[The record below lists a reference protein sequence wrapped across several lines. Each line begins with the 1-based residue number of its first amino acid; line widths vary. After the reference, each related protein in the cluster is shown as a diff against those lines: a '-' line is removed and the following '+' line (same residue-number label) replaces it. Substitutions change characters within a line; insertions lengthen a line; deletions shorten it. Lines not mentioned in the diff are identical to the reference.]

1 MVLKNLYIARHGYR
15 ANWLPEPHPVNPT
28 GIDSDPPLA
37 DHGVDQAKE
46 LAHYILSIEPHPE
59 MIFTSPFYRCLQTS
73 APIAEVLGIDIELEN
88 GIGEWY
94 KPDREVIPKPAGYD
108 ILKPF
113 FPKLQQNWEP
123 TLKPSLS
130 GETQEQIFERSKTFL
145 QNFIPKFE
153 AKYPHIETIIF
164 VTHAAA
170 KIALGMALLGFNSV
184 LDALDDEDTRLRA
197 GACSLDKFERI
208 LNGKTNDNGTDWKIT
223 MNGNC
228 EFLTNGEEMHWDFQ
242 NGFEA
247 GSDAD
252 IKARKAAEALK
263 NKTSEKIDLDTNQEE
278 YEDVYV
284 TLEIPN
290 NNYNTNTIPA
300 TAKLQASGLHTQ
312 APLFKVDNEIYQG
325 DWQKLVG
332 TEVAFTDDM
341 EQKYVIS
348 DRIKLED
355 VTPS

>member
-1 MVLKNLYIARHGYR
+1 MKHGYR
-15 ANWLPEPHPVNPT
+15 ANWLPEPHPVSPT

-37 DHGVDQAKE
+37 PHGEDQAKE
-46 LAHYILSIEPHPE
+46 LAHYMLSIEPHPE
-59 MIFTSPFYRCLQTS
+59 IIFSSPFYRCLQTS
-73 APIAEVLGIDIELEN
+73 KPIADVLDIDIVLET

-94 KPDREVIPKPAGYD
+94 KPDRATIPDPGTFE
-108 ILKPF
+108 LLSPF
-113 FPKLQQNWEP
+113 FPRLKNTWES
-123 TLKPSLS
+123 TVKPSLA
-130 GETQEQIFERSKTFL
+130 GETEEAIFERSKDFL
-145 QNFIPKFE
+145 NKFIPKFE
-153 AKYPHIETIIF
+153 AKHPDIETVLF

-184 LDALDDEDTRLRA
+184 RDALDDEDTRLRA

-208 LNGKTNDNGTDWKIT
+208 EDSEDGKDWQIT

-228 EFLTNGEEMHWDFQ
+228 EFLTEGEEMHWDFQ

-252 IKARKAAEALK
+252 IKARAVAAAASSSSKSKEAVSL
-263 NKTSEKIDLDTNQEE
+263 NAEE
-278 YEDVYV
+278 FEDVYV

-290 NNYNTNTIPA
+290 NNFNTNTIPP
-300 TAKLQASGLHTQ
+300 TAKLQVSGLHTE
-312 APLFKVDNEIYQG
+312 APLFKVDNDIYQG

-341 EQKYVIS
+341 EKKYVIT

>member
-1 MVLKNLYIARHGYR
+1 MN
-15 ANWLPEPHPVNPT
+15 
-28 GIDSDPPLA
+28 
-37 DHGVDQAKE
+37 
-46 LAHYILSIEPHPE
+46 SIQPHPE
-59 MIFTSPFYRCLQTS
+59 IIFSSPFYRCLQTS
-73 APIAEVLGIDIELEN
+73 APIAEVLELDVLLEP

-94 KPDREVIPKPAGYD
+94 KPDREVIPDPAKFEV
-108 ILKPF
+108 LSPF
-113 FPKLQQNWEP
+113 FPRLKNTWEP
-123 TLKPSLS
+123 TIKPSLK
-130 GETQEQIFERSKTFL
+130 GETPEQILERCQRFVKE
-145 QNFIPKFE
+145 FIPKFE
-153 AKYPHIETIIF
+153 AHHPKIETVLF

-184 LDALDDEDTRLRA
+184 YDSLDDEGTKLRA
-197 GACSLDKFERI
+197 GACSLDKFER
-208 LNGKTNDNGTDWKIT
+208 TSATSDEWKLT

-228 EFLTNGEEMHWDFQ
+228 EFLTEGEEMHWDFQ

-252 IKARKAAEALK
+252 IRARKAAEALK
-263 NKTSEKIDLDTNQEE
+263 NAPKEKITLDTQSEE
-278 YEDVYV
+278 YEEVYV

-290 NNYNTNTIPA
+290 NNFNTNTIPP
-300 TAKLQASGLHTQ
+300 TAKLQASGLHTK
-312 APLFKVDNEIYQG
+312 APLFKVDNDIYQG

-341 EQKYVIS
+341 EKSYVIT

>member
-1 MVLKNLYIARHGYR
+1 M
-15 ANWLPEPHPVNPT
+15 PEPHPVSPT

-37 DHGVDQAKE
+37 KHGEDQAKE

-59 MIFTSPFYRCLQTS
+59 IIFSSPFYRCLQTS
-73 APIAEVLGIDIELEN
+73 SPIAEVLDVDIVLET

-94 KPDREVIPKPAGYD
+94 KPERPVIPNPAGFET
-108 ILKPF
+108 LSPF
-113 FPKLQQNWEP
+113 FSKLKNTWEP
-123 TLKPSLS
+123 TVKPSLK
-130 GETQEQIFERSKTFL
+130 GETPEQIFARCQEFFQK
-145 QNFIPKFE
+145 FIPKFE
-153 AKYPHIETIIF
+153 AKYPHVETILF

-184 LDALDDEDTRLRA
+184 DEPLDDEGTRLRA
-197 GACSLDKFERI
+197 GACSLDKYERVI
-208 LNGKTNDNGTDWKIT
+208 PEEIEDGKEWKIT

-228 EFLTNGEEMHWDFQ
+228 EFLTDGEEMHWDFQ

-252 IKARKAAEALK
+252 IKARKAALEASK
-263 NKTSEKIDLDTNQEE
+263 QDKSQHNTQEE

-290 NNYNTNTIPA
+290 NNFNTNSIPP
-300 TAKLQASGLHTQ
+300 TAKLQVSGLHTK
-312 APLFKVDNEIYQG
+312 APLFKVDNDIYQG

-341 EQKYVIS
+341 GENYVVT

>member
-1 MVLKNLYIARHGYR
+1 MCLPPNTITLTRSLQHGYR
-15 ANWLPEPHPVNPT
+15 ANWLPEPPPVSPT

-37 DHGVDQAKE
+37 KHGEDQAKE

-59 MIFTSPFYRCLQTS
+59 IIFSSPFYRCLQTS
-73 APIAEVLGIDIELEN
+73 SPIAEVLDVDIVLET

-94 KPDREVIPKPAGYD
+94 KPDREVIPEPAGFEV
-108 ILKPF
+108 LSPF
-113 FPKLQQNWEP
+113 FPKLKNTWDP
-123 TLKPSLS
+123 TVKPSLK
-130 GETQEQIFERSKTFL
+130 GETPEQVFARCQKFL
-145 QNFIPKFE
+145 SEFIPKFE
-153 AKYPHIETIIF
+153 AKYPAVETILF

-170 KIALGMALLGFNSV
+170 KIALGMALLGFSSV
-184 LDALDDEDTRLRA
+184 DEPLDEEDTRLRA
-197 GACSLDKFERI
+197 GACSLDKFERVRTDD
-208 LNGKTNDNGTDWKIT
+208 GTKDDNEWRIT

-228 EFLTNGEEMHWDFQ
+228 EFLTDGEEMHWDFQ

-252 IKARKAAEALK
+252 IKARKALEAK
-263 NKTSEKIDLDTNQEE
+263 GKDQFDTQEE

-290 NNYNTNTIPA
+290 NNFNTNTIPP
-300 TAKLQASGLHTQ
+300 TAKLQVSGLNTE
-312 APLFKVDNEIYQG
+312 APLFRVDNEIYQG
-325 DWQKLVG
+325 SWQKLVG

-341 EQKYVIS
+341 EESYVVT

>member
-1 MVLKNLYIARHGYR
+1 MVLKNLYIARVK
-15 ANWLPEPHPVNPT
+15 PHPVSPT

-37 DHGVDQAKE
+37 KHGEDQAKE

-59 MIFTSPFYRCLQTS
+59 IIFSSPFYRCLQTS
-73 APIAEVLGIDIELEN
+73 SPIAEVLDVDIVLET

-94 KPDREVIPKPAGYD
+94 KPERPVIPNPAD
-108 ILKPF
+108 PRTNFCKM
-113 FPKLQQNWEP
+113 
-123 TLKPSLS
+123 SR
-130 GETQEQIFERSKTFL
+130 IFEK
-145 QNFIPKFE
+145 FIPKFE
-153 AKYPHIETIIF
+153 AKYPHVETILF

-184 LDALDDEDTRLRA
+184 DEPLDDEGTRLRA
-197 GACSLDKFERI
+197 GACSLDKYERVI
-208 LNGKTNDNGTDWKIT
+208 PEEIEDGKEWKIT

-228 EFLTNGEEMHWDFQ
+228 EFLTDGEEMHWDFQ

-252 IKARKAAEALK
+252 IKARKAALEA
-263 NKTSEKIDLDTNQEE
+263 SEQDKDQLNAQEE

-290 NNYNTNTIPA
+290 NNFNTNSIPP
-300 TAKLQASGLHTQ
+300 TAKLQVSGLHTK
-312 APLFKVDNEIYQG
+312 APLFKVDNDIYQG

-341 EQKYVIS
+341 GENYVVT